1 MVNFKHCLRQ
11 QHNPGI
17 MTIFLIGLFFYIAI
31 LYVLVFQG
39 SCSQTF
45 TKFLLHSR
53 EVVKFSGGQLIS
65 HRGLKLN
72 SKISAGEYEK
82 N

>member
-1 MVNFKHCLRQ
+1 M
-11 QHNPGI
+11 
-17 MTIFLIGLFFYIAI
+17 IFLSGLFFYIAI

-53 EVVKFSGGQLIS
+53 DDRIQ
-65 HRGLKLN
+65 
-72 SKISAGEYEK
+72 
-82 N
+82 